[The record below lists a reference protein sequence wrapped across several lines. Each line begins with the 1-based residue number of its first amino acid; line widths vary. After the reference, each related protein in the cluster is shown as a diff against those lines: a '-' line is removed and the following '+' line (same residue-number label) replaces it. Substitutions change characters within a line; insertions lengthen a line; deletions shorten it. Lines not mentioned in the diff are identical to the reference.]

1 MLILLR
7 MKIVS
12 PKLIT
17 FLAGTALIGLC
28 VIQYY
33 WISGAVDQ
41 KREHFGQD
49 VREAMIAVSRNYSH
63 NQTGSRL
70 RRKLSYRRQSFVT
83 NPYKSQSGKV
93 NVYEEFVSDSAG
105 NKQTSSRTRSYPGDT
120 LSREHNHSMT
130 ANNIA
135 ANAERPSTMNPQ
147 TDFSS
152 VPGIFNNL
160 FDEVIHIN
168 VYNDFSNFLD
178 TSLVDSLLRNE
189 LMSRGINTR
198 YVYAILN
205 SPVYKFDINHPSGN
219 AYQDSLIT
227 SRYRVALTADNLFSQ
242 PRMLSIYF
250 PNEQGYIL
258 RSMWLMLILSGMFIL
273 FIILLFY
280 YSIST
285 IFRQKQ
291 LSEIKNDFISNM
303 THELKTPISTISL
316 ACEVLGDEAISKT
329 KERTDRYLTMIKE
342 ENKRLGVLVENVL
355 QTALLDKGNFKLKPI
370 NIDLHEIIFQAV
382 GSVQLAIDKKEG
394 AISCSLRAK
403 KFEIF
408 ADHTHVQNVIY
419 NLLDNAIKYTPEKPN
434 IRIYTEDLPNGIEF
448 CVQDNGIGIPRD
460 QQKKIFEKLYRV
472 PTGNIHDVKGFGLG
486 LSYVKAIVE
495 KHGGEVW
502 VQSEPGRGSN
512 FHVRLPYILDE
523 KPYMS

>member
-1 MLILLR
+1 

-17 FLAGTALIGLC
+17 FLAGAALIGLC

-41 KREHFGQD
+41 KREHFSQD
-49 VREAMIAVSRNYSH
+49 VREAMIAVARNYSH
-63 NQTGSRL
+63 NQIGSRL
-70 RRKLSYRRQSFVT
+70 RRQLSYRRQSFVS
-83 NPYKSQSGKV
+83 NGYAQSGKV

-105 NKQTSSRTRSYPGDT
+105 KRTSSSRTKSYPGDT
-120 LSREHNHSMT
+120 LSREYNTTMSP
-130 ANNIA
+130 NNIL
-135 ANAERPSTMNPQ
+135 ANSNRPSNVNPQ
-147 TDFSS
+147 NDFNSAA
-152 VPGIFNNL
+152 GLFNNL

-168 VYNDFSNFLD
+168 VYNDYSNFID
-178 TSLVDSLLRNE
+178 TTLVDSLLRNE
-189 LMSRGINTR
+189 LMSRGINTH
-198 YVYAILN
+198 YVYAVLN
-205 SPVYKFDINHPSGN
+205 SPVYKFDCKNPSGN
-219 AYQDSLIT
+219 ALRDSLLT

-250 PNEQGYIL
+250 PNERGYVL

-280 YSIST
+280 YSITT

-291 LSEIKNDFISNM
+291 LNEIKNDFISNM

-316 ACEVLGDEAISKT
+316 ACEVLGDEDISKT

-342 ENKRLGVLVENVL
+342 ENKRLGVLVESVL
-355 QTALLDKGNFKLKPI
+355 QSAQLDKGNFKLKPV
-370 NIDLHEIIFQAV
+370 NIDLHEIIRQAI

-394 AISCSLRAK
+394 QISAELRAEK
-403 KFEIF
+403 HEIF

-434 IRIYTEDLPNGIEF
+434 IKIYTADLPNGIEF
-448 CVQDNGIGIPRD
+448 CVQDNGIGISRD

-502 VQSEPGRGSN
+502 VESEPGRGSN

-523 KPYMS
+523 KPLS

>member
-1 MLILLR
+1 MLILLS

-17 FLAGTALIGLC
+17 FLAGAALIGLC

-49 VREAMIAVSRNYSH
+49 VREAMIAVARNYNH
-63 NQTGSRL
+63 NQVGSRL
-70 RRKLSYRRQSFVT
+70 RRQFSYRRQSYVIPPHNDAQT
-83 NPYKSQSGKV
+83 GKV
-93 NVYEEFVSDSAG
+93 NVYEEFTSDSAG
-105 NKQTSSRTRSYPGDT
+105 KTQVSSRNKSYPGDT
-120 LSREHNHSMT
+120 LSREYQSSMN

-135 ANAERPSTMNPQ
+135 ANAQRPSIPNAQ
-147 TDFSS
+147 NDFNAGS
-152 VPGIFNNL
+152 GLFNNL

-168 VYNDFSNFLD
+168 VYNDYSNFID

-189 LMSRGINTR
+189 LMSRGINTH
-198 YVYAILN
+198 YVYAVLN
-205 SPVYKFDINHPSGN
+205 SPVYKFDCNHPSGN
-219 AYQDSLIT
+219 AYKDSLLT

-258 RSMWLMLILSGMFIL
+258 RSMWMMLIISAMFIL

-285 IFRQKQ
+285 IFRQKH

-316 ACEVLGDEAISKT
+316 ACEVLGDEEISKT

-342 ENKRLGVLVENVL
+342 ENKRLGILVENVL

-370 NIDLHEIIFQAV
+370 NINVHDIIHKAI
-382 GSVQLAIDKKEG
+382 GNVQLAIDKKGGE
-394 AISCSLRAK
+394 ISCDLRASRC
-403 KFEIF
+403 EIF
-408 ADHTHVQNVIY
+408 ADHTHVENVIY

-434 IRIYTEDLPNGIEF
+434 IKIYTADLPTGIEL
-448 CVQDNGIGIPRD
+448 CIKDNGIGISRE
-460 QQKKIFEKLYRV
+460 QHKKIFEKLYRV

-502 VQSEPGRGSN
+502 VESEPGQGST
-512 FHVRLPYILDE
+512 FHVRLPYILNE
-523 KPYMS
+523 KLLS

>member
-1 MLILLR
+1 

-12 PKLIT
+12 PKLISL
-17 FLAGTALIGLC
+17 LAGVALVGLC

-63 NQTGSRL
+63 NQMGSRL
-70 RRKLSYRRQSFVT
+70 RRQLSYRRQSFVT
-83 NPYKSQSGKV
+83 KPFNKAQTGKV

-105 NKQTSSRTRSYPGDT
+105 NRQVSSRNKSYPGDT
-120 LSREHNHSMT
+120 NSREYRTSMS
-130 ANNIA
+130 ASSIE
-135 ANAERPSTMNPQ
+135 ANAQRPSMINQNNDLTSASGL
-147 TDFSS
+147 FS
-152 VPGIFNNL
+152 NL
-160 FDEVIHIN
+160 FDEVIHIS
-168 VYNDFSNFLD
+168 VYNDYTNFID

-189 LMSRGINTR
+189 LMSRGINTH
-198 YVYAILN
+198 YVYAVLN
-205 SPVYKFDINHPSGN
+205 SPVYKFDCNHPSGN
-219 AYQDSLIT
+219 ALKDSLLT

-258 RSMWLMLILSGMFIL
+258 RSMWMMLIISAMFIL

-280 YSIST
+280 YSITT
-285 IFRQKQ
+285 IYRQKQ
-291 LSEIKNDFISNM
+291 LGEIKNDFISNM

-316 ACEVLGDEAISKT
+316 ACEVLGDEEISKT

-355 QTALLDKGNFKLKPI
+355 QSAMLDKGNFKLKPV
-370 NIDLHEIIFQAV
+370 NIDIHTIINQALGNV
-382 GSVQLAIDKKEG
+382 RLAVDKKGGE
-394 AISCSLRAK
+394 ISCDLRATK
-403 KFEIF
+403 HEIF
-408 ADHTHVQNVIY
+408 ADHTHIQNVIY
-419 NLLDNAIKYTPEKPN
+419 NLLDNAIKYTPDKPN
-434 IRIYTEDLPNGIEF
+434 IRVYTEDLPNGIEF

-486 LSYVKAIVE
+486 LSYVKAVVE

-502 VQSEPGRGSN
+502 VDSEPGRGSN

-523 KPYMS
+523 KPLP

>member
-1 MLILLR
+1 

-17 FLAGTALIGLC
+17 FLAGAALIGLC

-33 WISGAVDQ
+33 WISGAVEQ

-63 NQTGSRL
+63 NQMGSRL
-70 RRKLSYRRQSFVT
+70 RRQLSYHRQSFVS
-83 NPYKSQSGKV
+83 NPYNIAQNGRV
-93 NVYEEFVSDSAG
+93 NVYEEFISDSAG
-105 NKQTSSRTRSYPGDT
+105 NKKTSAQANSYPGDT
-120 LSREHNHSMT
+120 LSREYNRSMT
-130 ANNIA
+130 ANKIA
-135 ANAERPSTMNPQ
+135 ANAERPSNTNPQ
-147 TDFSS
+147 SDFS
-152 VPGIFNNL
+152 PGGSLFNNL

-168 VYNDFSNFLD
+168 VYNDYSNFLD
-178 TSLVDSLLRNE
+178 TALVDSLLRNE
-189 LMSRGINTR
+189 LMSRGINTH
-198 YVYAILN
+198 YIYAILN
-205 SPVYKFDINHPSGN
+205 SPVYKFDVNHPSGN
-219 AYQDSLIT
+219 AYQDSLLT

-242 PRMLSIYF
+242 PRMLSVYF

-258 RSMWLMLILSGMFIL
+258 RSMWLMLILSAMFIL

-285 IFRQKQ
+285 IFRQKH

-316 ACEVLGDEAISKT
+316 ACEVLGDDAISKT
-329 KERTDRYLTMIKE
+329 KERTDRYLTMIME

-370 NIDLHEIIFQAV
+370 NIDIHEIILQAV
-382 GSVQLAIDKKEG
+382 GSVQLAIDKKGGE
-394 AISCSLRAK
+394 ISCDLRAK
-403 KFEIF
+403 KHEIF

-419 NLLDNAIKYTPEKPN
+419 NLLDNAIKYTPEKPD
-434 IRIYTEDLPNGIEF
+434 IRIFTEDLPNGLEF
-448 CVQDNGIGIPRD
+448 CVKDNGIGISRD

-502 VQSEPGRGSN
+502 VESEPGRGSS

-523 KPYMS
+523 KPLS